1 MPNKEDVVVLRRE
14 HQFGRSYIVRQRQSR
29 VLDDAD
35 VAAILPHDLVNAL
48 PAGAIHESAVNQHDA
63 HTVFLAMMISVRR
76 APGPAARREGEVVT
90 PLSRVRQ
97 KSDSL
102 APDRIAKSRAIVGN
116 GLATQPPRGGVHGR
130 HAQRGCRI
138 GCYRTAMTRSEMQL
152 VLTIPIP
159 RCNDRPASSRARPGR
174 TTTEESSAARV
185 QRVPP
190 QPPGVAGTIIR
201 SS

>member
-1 MPNKEDVVVLRRE
+1 MLTSQPSFLV
-14 HQFGRSYIVRQRQSR
+14 
-29 VLDDAD
+29 
-35 VAAILPHDLVNAL
+35 DLVNAL

-97 KSDSL
+97 KSDPL

-130 HAQRGCRI
+130 PRAAWLTDWVLSDGYDSIRNAACPH
-138 GCYRTAMTRSEMQL
+138 YPHPSMQ
-152 VLTIPIP
+152 
-159 RCNDRPASSRARPGR
+159 
-174 TTTEESSAARV
+174 
-185 QRVPP
+185 
-190 QPPGVAGTIIR
+190 
-201 SS
+201 